1 MYQKVNKLSIF
12 NLAEIPVPIDYPPLF
27 LNARM
32 MSSRHSKKAMH
43 PVKNDTQVYYFRSKK
58 KEEKVKYSVHLFQ
71 SKVIRPL
78 K

>member
-1 MYQKVNKLSIF
+1 
-12 NLAEIPVPIDYPPLF
+12 
-27 LNARM
+27 
-32 MSSRHSKKAMH
+32 MSTRKHGINVQYLYDKKAMH
-43 PVKNDTQVYYFRSKK
+43 PVKNDTQVYYFRTKK